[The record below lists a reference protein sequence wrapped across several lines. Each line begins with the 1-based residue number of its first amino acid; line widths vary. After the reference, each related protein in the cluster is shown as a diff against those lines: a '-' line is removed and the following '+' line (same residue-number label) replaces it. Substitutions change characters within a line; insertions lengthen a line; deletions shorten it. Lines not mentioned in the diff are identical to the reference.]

1 MPEDTGKSMANP
13 IATTFSNGINDF
25 KVMNLQKKLKLAL
38 IILAFLA
45 LTIRLS
51 FGSRLLLTRI
61 HIPMFNVA
69 WVTYLIVFG
78 LFLTISLVPFGP
90 AAIAISVLFS
100 AAMIWNPLMVG
111 LAAAIGV
118 SVGGLGGYFAGLLG
132 RNVLLKEN
140 FMCSIN
146 DMLCNKNIGSW
157 VKDKG
162 PLVIGILALQPF
174 LPFEVAGIVAGS
186 LKMPIWKFFIAT
198 LAGTSIK
205 YISLAF
211 MAGVL
216 SSIPFVK

>member
-1 MPEDTGKSMANP
+1 MANQVAA
-13 IATTFSNGINDF
+13 IFSRVITDL
-25 KVMNLQKKLKLAL
+25 KAMSLQKKLRLAL
-38 IILAFLA
+38 LILAFLA
-45 LTIRLS
+45 LTIGLT

-69 WVTYLIVFG
+69 WITYLIVFG
-78 LFLTISLVPFGP
+78 LFVTVSLVPFGP
-90 AAIAISVLFS
+90 AAIAISVLF
-100 AAMIWNPLMVG
+100 AAAAILNPFMVG

-146 DMLCNKNIGSW
+146 EMLCNKNIGNW

-186 LKMPIWKFFIAT
+186 LKMPIGKFFIAT
-198 LAGTSIK
+198 LAGSSIK

-211 MAGVL
+211 MAGIL
-216 SSIPFVK
+216 SSIPFMK

>member
-1 MPEDTGKSMANP
+1 MANQVAA
-13 IATTFSNGINDF
+13 IFSSAITDL
-25 KVMNLQKKLKLAL
+25 KTMSLQKKVKLAL
-38 IILAFLA
+38 LILAFLA
-45 LTIRLS
+45 LTVGLT

-69 WVTYLIVFG
+69 WITYLIVFG
-78 LFLTISLVPFGP
+78 LFVTVSLVPFGP
-90 AAIAISVLFS
+90 AAIAISVLF
-100 AAMIWNPLMVG
+100 AAATIWNPFMVG

-146 DMLCNKNIGSW
+146 EMLCNKNIGNW

-186 LKMPIWKFFIAT
+186 LKMPIGKFFIAT
-198 LAGTSIK
+198 LAGSSIK

-211 MAGVL
+211 MAGIL
-216 SSIPFVK
+216 SSIPFIK

>member
-1 MPEDTGKSMANP
+1 MANQVAA
-13 IATTFSNGINDF
+13 IFSRVITDL
-25 KVMNLQKKLKLAL
+25 KAMSLQKKLRLAL
-38 IILAFLA
+38 LILAFLA
-45 LTIRLS
+45 LTIGLT

-69 WVTYLIVFG
+69 WITYLIVFG
-78 LFLTISLVPFGP
+78 LFVTVSLVPFGP
-90 AAIAISVLFS
+90 AVIAISVLF
-100 AAMIWNPLMVG
+100 AAAAILNPFMVG

-146 DMLCNKNIGSW
+146 EMLCNKNIGNW

-186 LKMPIWKFFIAT
+186 LKMPIGKFFIAT
-198 LAGTSIK
+198 LAGSSIK

-211 MAGVL
+211 MAGIL
-216 SSIPFVK
+216 SSIPFIK

>member
-1 MPEDTGKSMANP
+1 MANQVAA
-13 IATTFSNGINDF
+13 IFSRVITDL
-25 KVMNLQKKLKLAL
+25 KAMSLQKKLRLAL
-38 IILAFLA
+38 LILAFLA
-45 LTIRLS
+45 LTIGLN

-69 WVTYLIVFG
+69 WITYLIVFG
-78 LFLTISLVPFGP
+78 LFVTVSLVPFGP
-90 AAIAISVLFS
+90 AAIAISVLF
-100 AAMIWNPLMVG
+100 AAATILNPFMVG

-146 DMLCNKNIGSW
+146 EMLCNKNIGNW

-186 LKMPIWKFFIAT
+186 LKMPIGKFFIAT
-198 LAGTSIK
+198 LAGSSIK

-211 MAGVL
+211 MAGIL
-216 SSIPFVK
+216 SSIPFIK

>member
-1 MPEDTGKSMANP
+1 MANQVAA
-13 IATTFSNGINDF
+13 IFSRVITDL
-25 KVMNLQKKLKLAL
+25 KAMSLQKKLRLAL
-38 IILAFLA
+38 LILAFLA
-45 LTIRLS
+45 LTIGLT

-69 WVTYLIVFG
+69 WITYLIVFG
-78 LFLTISLVPFGP
+78 LFVTVSLVPFGP
-90 AAIAISVLFS
+90 AAIAISVLF
-100 AAMIWNPLMVG
+100 AAATILNPFMVG

-146 DMLCNKNIGSW
+146 EMLCNKNIGNW

-162 PLVIGILALQPF
+162 PIVIGILALQPF

-186 LKMPIWKFFIAT
+186 LKMPIGKFFIAT
-198 LAGTSIK
+198 LAGSSIK

-211 MAGVL
+211 MAGIL
-216 SSIPFVK
+216 SSIPFMK

>member
-1 MPEDTGKSMANP
+1 MANQVAA
-13 IATTFSNGINDF
+13 IFSRVITDL
-25 KVMNLQKKLKLAL
+25 KAMSLQKKLRLAL
-38 IILAFLA
+38 LILAFLA
-45 LTIRLS
+45 LTIGLT

-69 WVTYLIVFG
+69 WITYLIVFG
-78 LFLTISLVPFGP
+78 LFVTVSLVPFGP
-90 AAIAISVLFS
+90 AAIAISVLF
-100 AAMIWNPLMVG
+100 AAATILNPFMVG

-146 DMLCNKNIGSW
+146 EMLCNKNIGNW

-186 LKMPIWKFFIAT
+186 LKMPIGKFFIAT
-198 LAGTSIK
+198 LAGSSIK

-211 MAGVL
+211 MAGIL
-216 SSIPFVK
+216 SSIPFMK

>member
-1 MPEDTGKSMANP
+1 MANQVAA
-13 IATTFSNGINDF
+13 IFSSAITDL
-25 KVMNLQKKLKLAL
+25 KTMSLQKKLKLAL
-38 IILAFLA
+38 LILAFLA
-45 LTIRLS
+45 LTIGLT

-69 WVTYLIVFG
+69 WITYLIVFG
-78 LFLTISLVPFGP
+78 LFVTISLVPFGP
-90 AAIAISVLFS
+90 AAIAISVLF
-100 AAMIWNPLMVG
+100 AAATIWNPFMVG

-146 DMLCNKNIGSW
+146 AMLCNKNIGIW

-186 LKMPIWKFFIAT
+186 LKMPIGKFFIAT
-198 LAGTSIK
+198 LAGSSIK

-211 MAGVL
+211 MAGIL
-216 SSIPFVK
+216 SSIPFIK

>member
-1 MPEDTGKSMANP
+1 MANQVAA
-13 IATTFSNGINDF
+13 IFSSAITDL
-25 KVMNLQKKLKLAL
+25 KTMSLQKKLKLTL
-38 IILAFLA
+38 LILAFLA
-45 LTIRLS
+45 LTVGLT

-69 WVTYLIVFG
+69 WITYLIVFG
-78 LFLTISLVPFGP
+78 LFVIVSLVPFGP
-90 AAIAISVLFS
+90 AAIAISVLF
-100 AAMIWNPLMVG
+100 AAATIRNPFMVG

-146 DMLCNKNIGSW
+146 TMLCNKNIGNW

-186 LKMPIWKFFIAT
+186 LKMPIGKFFIAT
-198 LAGTSIK
+198 LAGSSIK
-205 YISLAF
+205 YVSVAF
-211 MAGVL
+211 MAGIL

>member
-1 MPEDTGKSMANP
+1 MANQVAA
-13 IATTFSNGINDF
+13 IFSRVITDL
-25 KVMNLQKKLKLAL
+25 KAMSLQKKLRLAL
-38 IILAFLA
+38 LILAFLA
-45 LTIRLS
+45 LTIGLT

-69 WVTYLIVFG
+69 WITYLIVFG
-78 LFLTISLVPFGP
+78 LFVTVSLVPFGP
-90 AAIAISVLFS
+90 AAIAISVLF
-100 AAMIWNPLMVG
+100 AAATILNPFMVG

-146 DMLCNKNIGSW
+146 EMLCNKNIGNW

-186 LKMPIWKFFIAT
+186 LKMPIGKFFIAT
-198 LAGTSIK
+198 LAGSSIK

-211 MAGVL
+211 MAGIL
-216 SSIPFVK
+216 SSIPFIK

>member
-1 MPEDTGKSMANP
+1 MANQVAA
-13 IATTFSNGINDF
+13 IFSSAITDL
-25 KVMNLQKKLKLAL
+25 KTMSLQKKVKLAL
-38 IILAFLA
+38 LILAFLA
-45 LTIRLS
+45 LTVGLT

-69 WVTYLIVFG
+69 WITYLIVFG
-78 LFLTISLVPFGP
+78 LFVTVSLVPFGP
-90 AAIAISVLFS
+90 AAIAISVLF
-100 AAMIWNPLMVG
+100 AAATILNPFMVG

-146 DMLCNKNIGSW
+146 EMLCNKNIGNW

-186 LKMPIWKFFIAT
+186 LKMPIGKFFIAT
-198 LAGTSIK
+198 LAGSSIK

-211 MAGVL
+211 MAGIL
-216 SSIPFVK
+216 SSIPFIK